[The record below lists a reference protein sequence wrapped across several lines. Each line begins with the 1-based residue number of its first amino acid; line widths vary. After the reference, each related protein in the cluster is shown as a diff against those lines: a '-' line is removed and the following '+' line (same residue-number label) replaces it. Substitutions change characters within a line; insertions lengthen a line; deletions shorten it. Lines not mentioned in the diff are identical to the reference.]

1 MWGWLLGNSK
11 MVEKVSDAVI
21 STGDALFFTD
31 EEKSIASQKILDWK
45 IAYAKATQGQSIA
58 RRIIAIGVTFMWV
71 LVGLLALTAKFFGV
85 DAFAIY
91 AMGFLKDV
99 VMQPFSIIV
108 GFYFLAHVVSNFGK
122 K

>member
-1 MWGWLLGNSK
+1 MWGWLLGNNK
-11 MVEKVSDAVI
+11 AVEKVADAVI

-31 EEKSIASQKILDWK
+31 EEKSVASQKILDWK
-45 IAYAKATQGQSIA
+45 IAYAKATQGQSIS

-108 GFYFLAHVVSNFGK
+108 GFYFLAHVVSGFK